1 VRIARAGSGWAFL
14 AAVGSAYLVSA
25 LALTILTP
33 LLQWVINVDQLLNK
47 VTFPPPPV
55 GIGMAATWGL
65 SLAAGAFVGVAVGR
79 AAGGQVPAG
88 LYASLVVLTAA
99 IVVARAI
106 DAQQRMIDSFTI
118 VSVGNVPWA
127 TALTFLAA
135 GLALVGGWA
144 AGGRLR
150 RGAGRANAAL
160 ESAGAYWLIAVAV
173 STFGPYPDLLTGP
186 YYIVGLDA
194 QRHGAIVL
202 TQSLAV
208 GALYAMRTRRPPS
221 FGAALTF
228 ALIGLAAVLPTDIM
242 PILFT
247 LFLDWTYVPLSLMFV
262 PLAAA
267 LVGLAA
273 VGASRVLLGGTRAM
287 NG

>member
-1 VRIARAGSGWAFL
+1 VRIARTGSGWAFL
-14 AAVGSAYLVSA
+14 AAVGAAYLVSA

-33 LLQWVINVDQLLNK
+33 LLQWVINLDQVLNK

-65 SLAAGAFVGVAVGR
+65 SVAAGAFVGVAVAR
-79 AAGGQVPAG
+79 AAGGPVAAA
-88 LYASLVVLTAA
+88 LYASVVVLTAA

-106 DAQQRMIDSFTI
+106 GAAQRMIDSFTI
-118 VSVGNVPWA
+118 ISVGNVPWA
-127 TALTFLAA
+127 TALTFLPA
-135 GLALVGGWA
+135 GLALVAGWA
-144 AGGRLR
+144 AGGWLR

-160 ESAGAYWLIAVAV
+160 ESAGAYSLVAVAG

-186 YYIVGLDA
+186 YSIVGLDA

-202 TQSLAV
+202 TQSLAA

-221 FGAALTF
+221 FGAVLVF
-228 ALIGLAAVLPTDIM
+228 ALIGLAAVLPTDVM

-262 PLAAA
+262 PLATAV
-267 LVGLAA
+267 VGLAA
-273 VGASRVLLGGTRAM
+273 VGASRIVPGRTGAM
-287 NG
+287 SG